1 MSKKAAKEALTA
13 ESTTEEFISEMAKN
27 ITDFIVL
34 NRTAFS
40 TDDSEAVG
48 EFITACG
55 IADIKEKAIEFIQNP
70 QPVENTENT
79 ENTEETATQQE
90 DTQEDA
96 QETLPEEAG
105 TGDDSVPQEVL
116 DLLDK

>member
-1 MSKKAAKEALTA
+1 MNKKAAKESLTA

-27 ITDFIVL
+27 IADFILV

-55 IADIKEKAIEFIQNP
+55 IVEIKDTALELIQNP
-70 QPVENTENT
+70 KPVKNTENT
-79 ENTEETATQQE
+79 ENTEEATTPRE
-90 DTQEDA
+90 DT
-96 QETLPEEAG
+96 QETLPEEVG
-105 TGDDSVPQEVL
+105 TGDDSTPQEVL

>member
-1 MSKKAAKEALTA
+1 MNRKTAKESLTA
-13 ESTTEEFISEMAKN
+13 DSTTEEFILETAKS
-27 ITDFIVL
+27 IADFIVL

-40 TDDSEAVG
+40 TDDREAVE

-70 QPVENTENT
+70 QPVENTE
-79 ENTEETATQQE
+79 ETEETATQQE
-90 DTQEDA
+90 DTQEDT
-96 QETLPEEAG
+96 QEDLPEETG